1 MVKTGRINMALGK
14 RKPKQ
19 DDLFIPTAKLSTGPG
34 HPFYSK
40 LNEVL
45 AEAGFDEFVEGLCA
59 AYYKEGG
66 RPGIPPGI
74 YFRMV
79 LIGYFEG
86 LDSQRGI
93 AWRCADSLGLRTF
106 LGIAIT
112 EETPVHASMT
122 IIRQRLPES
131 VFAKV
136 FVFVLRLLEQKG
148 LLRGKAVAI
157 DATTL
162 EANAAMRSIVRK
174 DTGEDWKQY
183 VQGLAKA
190 DGIQNPTAEDL
201 RRLDRS
207 RKDKKVSNH
216 QWESRTDR
224 DSRIAK
230 MKDGRTHLAYKA
242 EHAVDLVSE
251 AIVATT
257 VTFADKSDPQSAPV
271 TLSLAEANLAL
282 AGSETQIEETVMDK
296 GYHAVG
302 LLAGLAQ
309 RGVRTYIPE
318 RRQKT
323 RCWTNKPIEHEQA
336 FRANRRRV
344 RGKKGRQLNRWRSER
359 CERTF
364 AHVCETGGG
373 RRTWLRGQ
381 TNVSKMHTLKC
392 AAYNLGL
399 LLRKV
404 WGFRKPRNA
413 EAAAT
418 ALFFAIL
425 ALLTL
430 VVAMIGRTM
439 DRTLDWL
446 LGGCGL
452 LLAAVAVHR
461 CVRFIHSVRKTP
473 FFNGL
478 LSRSGSGRVQV
489 AAGIAAPTV
498 PAFESWQRKR
508 PRTRSKAACVHDR
521 AGGKRCICL
530 AFPAS
535 KNCG

>member
-1 MVKTGRINMALGK
+1 MALGK

-19 DDLFIPTAKLSTGPG
+19 DELFIPTAKLATGPG
-34 HPFYSK
+34 HPFYTK

-45 AEAGFDEFVEGLCA
+45 AEAGFDEFVEQLCA
-59 AYYKEGG
+59 PYYKEGG
-66 RPGIPPGI
+66 RPGIPPGV

-112 EETPVHASMT
+112 EDTPVHASMT

-131 VFAKV
+131 VFDQV
-136 FVFVLRLLEQKG
+136 FVWVLSLLEEQG
-148 LLRGKAVAI
+148 LLHGKAVAI

-162 EANAAMRSIVRK
+162 EANAAMKSIVRK

-183 VQGLAKA
+183 LRGLARA
-190 DGIQNPTAEDL
+190 EGIQNPTEEDL
-201 RRLDRS
+201 RRLDRG
-207 RKDKKVSNH
+207 RKDKKVSNAH
-216 QWESRTDR
+216 WESPIDR

-242 EHAVDLVSE
+242 EHAVDVVSE

-271 TLSLAEANLAL
+271 TLSLAEANLVL
-282 AGSETQIEETVMDK
+282 AGSETEIEEAVMDK
-296 GYHAVG
+296 GYHDVG
-302 LLAGLAQ
+302 FLAELAE

-318 RRQKT
+318 RRQKS
-323 RCWTNKPIEHEQA
+323 RCWTNKPRQQEQA

-344 RGKKGRQLNRWRSER
+344 RGQKGRQLNRWRSER

-381 TNVSKMHTLKC
+381 TNVSKLHTLKC
-392 AAYNLGL
+392 AAFNLGL

-404 WGFRKPRNA
+404 WGFCKPRNA
-413 EAAAT
+413 KAAGTAWFFMVSLLLVLAAT
-418 ALFFAIL
+418 ATAHP
-425 ALLTL
+425 TSR
-430 VVAMIGRTM
+430 IGV
-439 DRTLDWL
+439 WWI
-446 LGGCGL
+446 G
-452 LLAAVAVHR
+452 
-461 CVRFIHSVRKTP
+461 I
-473 FFNGL
+473 
-478 LSRSGSGRVQV
+478 SGSALVSLV
-489 AAGIAAPTV
+489 ANLAVRLICARQ
-498 PAFESWQRKR
+498 EKR
-508 PRTRSKAACVHDR
+508 HSLTGC
-521 AGGKRCICL
+521 
-530 AFPAS
+530 
-535 KNCG
+535 

>member
-1 MVKTGRINMALGK
+1 MSLGK

-19 DDLFIPTAKLSTGPG
+19 DELFIPTAKVASGPG

-40 LNEVL
+40 LNQVL
-45 AEAGFDEFVEGLCA
+45 AEAGFDEFVGKLCA
-59 AYYKEGG
+59 PYYKEGG
-66 RPGIPPGI
+66 RPGIAPGV

-112 EETPVHASMT
+112 EDTPVHASMT

-131 VFAKV
+131 AFDKV
-136 FVFVLRLLEQKG
+136 FVFVLSLLEKKG

-162 EANAAMRSIVRK
+162 EANAAMKSIVRK
-174 DTGEDWKQY
+174 DTGEDWKEY
-183 VQGLAKA
+183 LQGLAKA
-190 DGIQNPTAEDL
+190 EGIPNPSEEDL
-201 RRLDRS
+201 RRLDRA
-207 RKDKKVSNH
+207 RKDKKVSNE
-216 QWESRTDR
+216 QWESPTDP

-242 EHAVDLVSE
+242 EHAVDVVSE
-251 AIVATT
+251 AIMATT

-282 AGSETQIEETVMDK
+282 AGSETEIQEAVMDK
-296 GYHAVG
+296 GYHDVG
-302 LLAGLAQ
+302 LLAGLAE

-318 RRQKT
+318 RRQKS
-323 RCWTNKPIEHEQA
+323 RRWIDKPIQHEQA

-404 WGFRKPRNA
+404 WGFCKPRNA
-413 EAAAT
+413 EAAGT
-418 ALFFAIL
+418 ALFFAFWTLLIL
-425 ALLTL
+425 PVMVTGQATDQLW
-430 VVAMIGRTM
+430 R
-439 DRTLDWL
+439 WL
-446 LGGCGL
+446 LAISGL
-452 LLAAVAVHR
+452 PVVSLVANCSVQ
-461 CVRFIHSVRKTP
+461 FIRESRKKCHSLTAR
-473 FFNGL
+473 
-478 LSRSGSGRVQV
+478 
-489 AAGIAAPTV
+489 
-498 PAFESWQRKR
+498 
-508 PRTRSKAACVHDR
+508 
-521 AGGKRCICL
+521 
-530 AFPAS
+530 
-535 KNCG
+535 